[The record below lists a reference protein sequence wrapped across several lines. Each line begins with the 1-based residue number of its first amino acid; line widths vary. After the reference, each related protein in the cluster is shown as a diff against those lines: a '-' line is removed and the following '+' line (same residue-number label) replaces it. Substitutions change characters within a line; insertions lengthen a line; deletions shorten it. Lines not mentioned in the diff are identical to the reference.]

1 MILCENEP
9 ITVVGNAA
17 LDPADLNSALSA
29 APILVAADGGAD
41 HLLQADLIPAA
52 VIGDLDSLSDRARE
66 MFADR
71 LHKIDEQDTT
81 DFEKV
86 ILQTQ
91 APAIVGVGFLGGR
104 LDHTIAAL
112 NVLTRHVDRKII
124 LIGEGAAVFALRD
137 QSVTLEVGSGAA
149 VSVLPMER
157 SVVSSK
163 GLVWEMD
170 ALELDMSGTISS
182 SNRTDAD
189 VVQIDV
195 KGCVI
200 VTVPKAALSEVIT
213 AVRGE

>member
-17 LDPADLNSALSA
+17 LDLADLNSAVSF

-41 HLLQADLIPAA
+41 HLLQAGLIPAT
-52 VIGDLDSLSDRARE
+52 VIGDLDSLTDRARE

-86 ILQTQ
+86 ILHTQT
-91 APAIVGVGFLGGR
+91 PAIVGVGFLGGR
-104 LDHTIAAL
+104 LDHTMAAL

-124 LIGEGAAVFALRD
+124 LIGEGAAVFAMRD
-137 QSVTLEVGSGAA
+137 QSLALAVGTGAA

-163 GLVWEMD
+163 GLVWDMDNFEMH
-170 ALELDMSGTISS
+170 MSGTISS
-182 SNRTDAD
+182 SNRADAD
-189 VVQIDV
+189 IIQIDV
-195 KGCVI
+195 KGCVV
-200 VTVPKAALSEVIT
+200 VTVPKAALSEVIA